1 MMPAG
6 VAAPVVDILVLLTRH
21 GRKLEVDG
29 PENFYRKLKR
39 RLVLLQIGA
48 KLHYRVHR
56 VPRDEEMPHCRNFW
70 EQEHQLAPMQPR
82 DFFSPTTAPLH
93 GADSVPSRRGLRCLD
108 DDDSKHV
115 QSRSGDNNMGWS
127 PGHSLRCRPIY
138 S

>member
-48 KLHYRVHR
+48 KLHYRVHG

-93 GADSVPSRRGLRCLD
+93 GADPVPSRRGLI
-108 DDDSKHV
+108 
-115 QSRSGDNNMGWS
+115 
-127 PGHSLRCRPIY
+127 PILMNKMTIIMILMI
-138 S
+138 

>member
-21 GRKLEVDG
+21 GRKLEVNG
-29 PENFYRKLKR
+29 TENFYGKLKR

-48 KLHYRVHR
+48 KLHYRVHG

-93 GADSVPSRRGLRCLD
+93 GADSVPSRRGLNYQND
-108 DDDSKHV
+108 I
-115 QSRSGDNNMGWS
+115 SRFRTFL
-127 PGHSLRCRPIY
+127 H
-138 S
+138 

>member
-21 GRKLEVDG
+21 GRKLEVNG
-29 PENFYRKLKR
+29 TENFYGKLKR

-48 KLHYRVHR
+48 KLHYRVHG

-70 EQEHQLAPMQPR
+70 EREHQLAPMQPR

-93 GADSVPSRRGLRCLD
+93 GADPVPSRRGLIEEFDR
-108 DDDSKHV
+108 KG
-115 QSRSGDNNMGWS
+115 QKTG
-127 PGHSLRCRPIY
+127 
-138 S
+138 

>member
-1 MMPAG
+1 MPAG
-6 VAAPVVDILVLLTRH
+6 VAAPVVDIVVLLTRH
-21 GRKLEVDG
+21 GRKLEVNG
-29 PENFYRKLKR
+29 PENFYGELKR

-93 GADSVPSRRGLRCLD
+93 GADSVLSQRGLLIFIIANIITV
-108 DDDSKHV
+108 SF
-115 QSRSGDNNMGWS
+115 SGKQGWEDTTDV
-127 PGHSLRCRPIY
+127 CRPVSI
-138 S
+138 